1 MSAESLV
8 MPLLLE
14 MPLLGAPVTWEP
26 AVKDQK
32 AVRLKGRMGCSDAYL
47 QSKMLSRA

>member
-1 MSAESLV
+1 

-26 AVKDQK
+26 AVEDQK
-32 AVRLKGRMGCSDAYL
+32 TVRLKGRMGCSDAYL
-47 QSKMLSRA
+47 QSKLLSRD